1 MLFDP
6 ESAMTPVIREEYI
19 ISAQWNGP
27 DCCLSFT
34 NNSGQTI
41 YPEKIEVLRM
51 DMPFGADTP
60 IYGEG
65 YNKLSQYG
73 GTVQKTEMTG
83 SYGDAEHYKLPK
95 PEGYQQVYNMI
106 RFSPKKDEHLL
117 LGFTSC
123 HRFSGEFWFNETE
136 LFAVLNLEG
145 TEILPGE
152 TVPLE
157 NFFARAG
164 RKSEIEE
171 DFAAAIQENHPMLRT
186 EEIPT
191 GWCSWL
197 VYGPEVTAQ
206 NIYDN
211 LKAIKERGL
220 NLKYI
225 QIDDGYQ
232 PYMGD
237 WLSASDA
244 FEGGI
249 RKLCLDIKEQGFEPA
264 IWVAPF
270 IAEEKSELFQ
280 THPDWFVRD
289 LEGKPLASDR
299 VSFGGWRCGPWYM
312 LDGTNPAA
320 RQYLTHVFKT
330 MREEWGVKYF
340 KLDAN
345 MWGALPFGQ
354 RFEKNRTCVE
364 AYRIGMKAILEGAG
378 SDSFLLGCNA
388 PMWPSLGLVHG
399 MRVTNDNARNFD
411 VFAGIAGECFRR
423 NWQHNRLWIND
434 PDTVLLRNRGQEILD
449 PAGNRMIVDSSLT
462 RREFLFNAAYTLAS
476 GGMVLSGDDITEFT
490 EQNAENLKKLLPPTG
505 IAAVFDTDDFTVG
518 RIPLGSEQIIC
529 VFNYEAEERSFEIPM
544 GRPSEVIDFWSGEKL
559 DCREETVHTVSL
571 AGHSALVLRVQYESE

>member
-6 ESAMTPVIREEYI
+6 ENAMTPVIREEYI

-27 DCCLSFT
+27 DCRLSLT

-51 DMPFGADTP
+51 DMPFRADTP

-73 GTVQKTEMTG
+73 GTVRKTEMTG

-211 LKAIKERGL
+211 LKAIKERG
-220 NLKYI
+220 
-225 QIDDGYQ
+225 
-232 PYMGD
+232 
-237 WLSASDA
+237 A
-244 FEGGI
+244 
-249 RKLCLDIKEQGFEPA
+249 
-264 IWVAPF
+264 
-270 IAEEKSELFQ
+270 
-280 THPDWFVRD
+280 
-289 LEGKPLASDR
+289 
-299 VSFGGWRCGPWYM
+299 
-312 LDGTNPAA
+312 
-320 RQYLTHVFKT
+320 
-330 MREEWGVKYF
+330 
-340 KLDAN
+340 
-345 MWGALPFGQ
+345 
-354 RFEKNRTCVE
+354 
-364 AYRIGMKAILEGAG
+364 
-378 SDSFLLGCNA
+378 
-388 PMWPSLGLVHG
+388 
-399 MRVTNDNARNFD
+399 
-411 VFAGIAGECFRR
+411 
-423 NWQHNRLWIND
+423 
-434 PDTVLLRNRGQEILD
+434 
-449 PAGNRMIVDSSLT
+449 
-462 RREFLFNAAYTLAS
+462 
-476 GGMVLSGDDITEFT
+476 
-490 EQNAENLKKLLPPTG
+490 
-505 IAAVFDTDDFTVG
+505 
-518 RIPLGSEQIIC
+518 
-529 VFNYEAEERSFEIPM
+529 
-544 GRPSEVIDFWSGEKL
+544 
-559 DCREETVHTVSL
+559 
-571 AGHSALVLRVQYESE
+571 ESEIYTDR

>member
-1 MLFDP
+1 
-6 ESAMTPVIREEYI
+6 
-19 ISAQWNGP
+19 
-27 DCCLSFT
+27 
-34 NNSGQTI
+34 
-41 YPEKIEVLRM
+41 M
-51 DMPFGADTP
+51 DMPFRADTP

-73 GTVQKTEMTG
+73 GTVRKTEMTG

-249 RKLCLDIKEQGFEPA
+249 RKLCLDIKEQGFKPA

-490 EQNAENLKKLLPPTG
+490 EQNAEDLKKLLPPTG

>member
-6 ESAMTPVIREEYI
+6 ENAMTPVIREEYI
-19 ISAQWNGP
+19 ISAQWNGS
-27 DCCLSFT
+27 DCRLSLT

-41 YPEKIEVLRM
+41 CPEKIEVLRM

-73 GTVQKTEMTG
+73 GTVRKTEMTG

-123 HRFSGEFWFNETE
+123 NRFSGEFWFNETE
-136 LFAVLNLEG
+136 LFVVLNLEG

-171 DFAAAIQENHPMLRT
+171 GFAAAIRENHPMLQT

-211 LKAIKERGL
+211 LNAIKERGL

-364 AYRIGMKAILEGAG
+364 AYRMGMKAILEGAG

-462 RREFLFNAAYTLAS
+462 RSEFLFNAAYTLAS

-490 EQNAENLKKLLPPTG
+490 EQNAEDLKKLLPPTG
-505 IAAVFDTDDFTVG
+505 VAAVFDTDDFTVG

-529 VFNYEAEERSFEIPM
+529 VFNYEAEERSFEIPID
-544 GRPSEVIDFWSGEKL
+544 RPSVVIDFWTGEKM
-559 DCREETVHTVSL
+559 DCREKTVHTVSL

>member
-6 ESAMTPVIREEYI
+6 ENAMTPVIREEYI
-19 ISAQWNGP
+19 ISAQWNGS
-27 DCCLSFT
+27 DCRLSLT

-41 YPEKIEVLRM
+41 CPEKIEVLRM

-73 GTVQKTEMTG
+73 GTVRKTEMTG

-123 HRFSGEFWFNETE
+123 NRFSGEFWFNETE

-171 DFAAAIQENHPMLRT
+171 GFAAAIRENHPMLQT
-186 EEIPT
+186 EKIPT

-312 LDGTNPAA
+312 LDGTNPTA

-364 AYRIGMKAILEGAG
+364 AYRMGMKAILEGAG

-399 MRVTNDNARNFD
+399 MRVTNDNARNFN

-449 PAGNRMIVDSSLT
+449 PAGNSMIVDSSLT
-462 RREFLFNAAYTLAS
+462 RSEFLFNAAYTLAS

-490 EQNAENLKKLLPPTG
+490 EQNAEDLKKLLPPTG

-571 AGHSALVLRVQYESE
+571 AGHSAQVLRVQYESE